1 MTTTVA
7 NMDDSQAGAVTRGVF
22 KWSMLSYLAILP
34 MAETIALRN
43 ILLFVLLVTGAVW
56 VVRGRKFRMLFD
68 ALPVPLLIWVA
79 FLVLFP
85 IWAGQPEV
93 ALVNLK
99 GQWGLSIAAWA
110 VGFTGVMLLGRLDAR
125 LWDLVYASAFLVG
138 LHLLLTLVA
147 WSGLFGVMTTSDMP
161 WSAMGKAVL
170 STFQGDTPG
179 GWHWQPFPWGFRGFD
194 PMHGNLGYTASQA
207 IALLVA
213 CFFLV
218 QGSGRSE
225 ATRVAMGVAACFF
238 SIVVANSRGA
248 VLFSLAVLVIAAV
261 LYMWRLRQP
270 LVPATGGRALK
281 QAARPAR
288 WSLLILGLALV
299 AVLAQSLY
307 KDSRWHSMLDKA
319 RAGFLLD
326 DPVAFLCEGLSPQAR
341 TSLQAR
347 LGIRDEA
354 YLASVIDGL
363 NGDGGRVIL
372 MRAGVQLLGQQPL
385 GLDGSRHSYKKIME
399 EKCGHRP
406 AFEFAHAHQAWIDT
420 SLALGWGGAL
430 LYAGVLV
437 FFALTGW
444 QALRQENQ
452 RPWAF
457 ALFLLS
463 TFWILRGFA
472 DSVYREHYL
481 QMQALLL
488 GYLYARLKLEGKA
501 PA

>member
-1 MTTTVA
+1 MTTATV
-7 NMDDSQAGAVTRGVF
+7 DVGDGQAGAVTRGIF
-22 KWSMLSYLAILP
+22 KWGMLSYLAILP

-43 ILLFVLLVTGAVW
+43 VLLFVLLVTGGAW
-56 VVRGRKFRMLFD
+56 AMRGRRYLLLLKSF
-68 ALPVPLLIWVA
+68 PIPLLIWA
-79 FLVLFP
+79 IFIVLFP
-85 IWAGQPEV
+85 IWAVQPEV
-93 ALVNLK
+93 AWANLK
-99 GQWGLSIAAWA
+99 GQWGLSVAAWA
-110 VGFTGVMLLGRLDAR
+110 VGFAGVLLLGRLGLC

-138 LHLLLTLVA
+138 VHLLLTLVA
-147 WSGLFGVMTTSDMP
+147 WSGLLGVLTTSDMP

-170 STFQGDTPG
+170 STLRGETPG

-207 IALLVA
+207 IALLVG
-213 CFFLV
+213 CFFLA
-218 QGSGRSE
+218 QGNGRG
-225 ATRVAMGVAACFF
+225 GVAKVAAGVALCFF

-248 VLFSLAVLVIAAV
+248 VLYSLVVLVLAAGV
-261 LYMWRLRQP
+261 YVWRLRQP
-270 LVPATGGRALK
+270 PAAEDDERTRR
-281 QAARPAR
+281 QARQAR
-288 WSLLILGLALV
+288 WPLLILGAALV

-326 DPVAFLCEGLSPQAR
+326 DPVAFLCEGLSSQAR
-341 TSLQAR
+341 ASLQAR
-347 LGIRDEA
+347 LGIEDET

-430 LYAGVLV
+430 LYAGLLG

-444 QALRQENQ
+444 QALRDESQ

-457 ALFLLS
+457 ALFLLG

-488 GYLYARLKLEGKA
+488 GYLYGRMRLEVKA
-501 PA
+501 PV

>member
-1 MTTTVA
+1 MTVGATDAA
-7 NMDDSQAGAVTRGVF
+7 NSQAGAVTRGIF

-43 ILLFVLLVTGAVW
+43 VLLFVLLVTGAAW
-56 VVRGRKFRMLFD
+56 AARERRYM
-68 ALPVPLLIWVA
+68 ALLRTFPAPLLIWIV

-85 IWAGQPEV
+85 IWAVQSEV
-93 ALVNLK
+93 ALSNLK
-99 GQWGLSIAAWA
+99 GQWGLSIASWA
-110 VGFTGVMLLGRLDAR
+110 VGFAGVLLLGRLGLS

-138 LHLLLTLVA
+138 LHLLLTLLA
-147 WSGLFGVMTTSDMP
+147 WSGLFGMLSTTDMP
-161 WSAMGKAVL
+161 WAAMGTAVL
-170 STFQGDTPG
+170 STFRGETPG

-213 CFFLV
+213 CYFLA
-218 QGSGRSE
+218 QGTGRG
-225 ATRVAMGVAACFF
+225 GVAKVAAGVALCFF

-248 VLFSLAVLVIAAV
+248 VLYSLAVLLLAAGV
-261 LYMWRLRQP
+261 YMWRLRQP
-270 LVPATGGRALK
+270 MASGADKRIPTQSRHA
-281 QAARPAR
+281 Q
-288 WSLLILGLALV
+288 WSLLVLGVALV

-341 TSLQAR
+341 ASLQAR
-347 LGIRDEA
+347 LGIQDEA

-430 LYAGVLV
+430 LYAGLLV

-463 TFWILRGFA
+463 AFWILRGFA

-488 GYLYARLKLEGKA
+488 GYLYGRMKLEAKV